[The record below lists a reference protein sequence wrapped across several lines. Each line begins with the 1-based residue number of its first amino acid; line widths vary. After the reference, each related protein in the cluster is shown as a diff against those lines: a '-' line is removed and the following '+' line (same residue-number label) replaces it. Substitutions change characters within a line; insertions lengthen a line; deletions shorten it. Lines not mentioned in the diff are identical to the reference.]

1 MASYQDSSPFFSLM
15 TMNRPSEPP
24 SFRSDSFRM
33 RVTMF
38 ADCWAELVGVG
49 LKLSSCT
56 TSMGAFIHLRTY
68 RSSYSSF
75 SMMTW
80 AQQLATAPSVPGR
93 RFTQMSASL
102 PRFVWR
108 GSTMMC
114 LSARVATSTVVR
126 QLSS

>member
-1 MASYQDSSPFFSLM
+1 MIFFDCFVEAHSVGLNDSSS
-15 TMNRPSEPP
+15 
-24 SFRSDSFRM
+24 
-33 RVTMF
+33 
-38 ADCWAELVGVG
+38 
-49 LKLSSCT
+49 T

-68 RSSYSSF
+68 MSSYRSF
-75 SMMTW
+75 SIITW

-102 PRFVWR
+102 PRLVWR
-108 GSTMMC
+108 GSTIMC

>member
-1 MASYQDSSPFFSLM
+1 MIFFDCCVEAHSVGSNDASS
-15 TMNRPSEPP
+15 
-24 SFRSDSFRM
+24 
-33 RVTMF
+33 
-38 ADCWAELVGVG
+38 
-49 LKLSSCT
+49 T

-68 RSSYSSF
+68 MSSMRSF

-80 AQQLATAPSVPGR
+80 AQQFATAPSVPGR

-114 LSARVATSTVVR
+114 VSARVATSTVVR